1 MMGNKAEEIVSK
13 FYNEKGWSVDRG
25 VTEDAKRWEDLREY
39 AQEYVSKCRLRVLR
53 HIPEKGINMLDMA
66 SGPIQYKEYLEY
78 SRNFE
83 KRYCV
88 DLSKAALDQAREKI
102 GDHGVLLHGS
112 FFDIFLENDFF
123 DCSISLHTIYHI
135 DKDKQEDAVRK
146 LIRVTKP
153 GKPVI
158 VVYSNPNTLIRYFK
172 FPFLFL
178 RLIKRVLYRIA
189 GKEYKS
195 ELYSYAHPIK
205 WWDRFS
211 DMAEVKRLPWR
222 SFNSGDQKRL
232 IPNIRFG
239 KKMLN
244 VLYEME
250 ERFPKFFVKYFEY
263 PMVILTKKKSFQGT
277 SSDKRF

>member
-13 FYNEKGWSVDRG
+13 FYNEKGWNVDRG
-25 VTEDAKRWEDLREY
+25 ITEDAKRWEDLREH

-66 SGPIQYKEYLEY
+66 SGPIECKEYLEY

-158 VVYSNPNTLIRYFK
+158 VVYYNPNTLIRYLK
-172 FPFLFL
+172 FPFS
-178 RLIKRVLYRIA
+178 LIKRALRRIA
-189 GKEYKS
+189 GKEYKP
-195 ELYSYAHPIK
+195 ELYGYAHPIK
-205 WWDRFS
+205 WWDGFS
-211 DMAEVKRLPWR
+211 DMADVKLLPYR

-263 PMVILTKKKSFQGT
+263 PMIILTKKAPQQNL
-277 SSDKRF
+277 